1 MNLKYNQIFFE
12 RLTIKIEK
20 NMHCTH
26 HLCII
31 PTLFSAAH
39 ITNTMCRRASTV
51 PLNWTWTN
59 HNLIISF
66 FLLIWPSCCN
76 SLNNFTNFSAERDKI
91 FTACCQI
98 FVRSHF
104 MCQVTR
110 HLVCPLISFYDD
122 IWCVHHLFI

>member
-1 MNLKYNQIFFE
+1 
-12 RLTIKIEK
+12 
-20 NMHCTH
+20 MHCTH

-66 FLLIWPSCCN
+66 FLISCIACETYFLAPPIR
-76 SLNNFTNFSAERDKI
+76 SSTFCT
-91 FTACCQI
+91 TACMTARFCIEQNK
-98 FVRSHF
+98 VGYH
-104 MCQVTR
+104 
-110 HLVCPLISFYDD
+110 DD
-122 IWCVHHLFI
+122 KFQDFWKDFAYVKKFNKAQQKATAFLTQLLEYQPD